1 MPKEIVKDLDLLIR
15 LGYKG
20 REEALQ
26 AAIKHLLK
34 NSISN
39 KIDLRSISETLRR
52 SISPQKS
59 KNFQRSRSI
68 YGS

>member
-34 NSISN
+34 KLNQQQ
-39 KIDLRSISETLRR
+39 DRSTVHAEGTNLPRR
-52 SISPQKS
+52 SISW
-59 KNFQRSRSI
+59 
-68 YGS
+68 